1 MVGFDGLRSDAVTR
15 ALMPRLWGFTRDWC
29 LCLGHRAVFPSETYV
44 NHPSIFTGAYPRG
57 HGVIA
62 NLYPTRP
69 GTSGAPFFLGSR
81 AESVRANDRAGGGAG
96 GRATGREGGL
106 INVPTLGQRLARSGR
121 TMRVIGSNSPGSTLL
136 KHHRA
141 ADHPGHLVLPVRD
154 LAHTAPASERE
165 AYARLHGPGIPLA
178 FPDLEGSRAV
188 VDSFFQVEIPRG
200 LADVTVLWIGE
211 PDHSS
216 HVDGPDGEK
225 TRAALA
231 HADSMFGLILDWWR
245 AKPGDVQLA
254 ALSDHGHVVVGRR
267 SDLKRRLRAGG
278 LKVVT
283 PLDGEAGWGGA
294 GLDGEGLDGEGL
306 GGADPGEADLIMAG
320 DYCAGLWAVR
330 PGDFKSLRRAAEIL
344 MDCPDLGTLHSIH
357 PELYGGPDSGILP
370 ESLLL
375 SDHGRSPDLR
385 LMARGD
391 PATGLVAAEGGD
403 IPVGGGVHGGLL
415 PQELG
420 CLCAF
425 GGSLFKRET
434 ANTLPSGP
442 ADVTPTMARALGLD
456 GGPATGFDGRVLE
469 ECFEGGAPD
478 GGSKPRQE
486 AFTRRRGGFRQILRR
501 TVYQDRIYLDHGC
514 RED

>member
-1 MVGFDGLRSDAVTR
+1 MVGFDGLKPDAVTR
-15 ALMPRLWGFTRDWC
+15 ALMPRLWGFVHDWC
-29 LCLGHRAVFPSETYV
+29 LCLGHRAVFPTETYV
-44 NHPSIFTGAYPRG
+44 NHPSIFTGAYPG
-57 HGVIA
+57 SHGVIA
-62 NLYPTRP
+62 NLYPNRP

-81 AESVRANDRAGGGAG
+81 AESVRANDRGGGRAG
-96 GRATGREGGL
+96 GRAGGREDGL
-106 INVPTLGQRLARSGR
+106 MNVPTLGQRLARSGR
-121 TMRVIGSNSPGSTLL
+121 SMRVIGSNSPGSTLL

-141 ADHPGHLVLPVRD
+141 ADHPGHLALPVRD

-165 AYARLHGPGIPLA
+165 AYARLHGDGRPLA

-216 HVDGPDGEK
+216 HVDGPDGDK

-231 HADSMFGLILDWWR
+231 HADNLFGQILDWWQ

-267 SDLKRRLRAGG
+267 SGLKGRLRAEG

-283 PLDGEAGWGGA
+283 PLDGEAGFGDA
-294 GLDGEGLDGEGL
+294 GL

-320 DYCAGLWAVR
+320 DYCAGLWTVR
-330 PGDFKSLRRAAEIL
+330 PGDFKSLRRAADIL
-344 MDCPDLGTLHSIH
+344 MDSPDLGTLHSIH
-357 PELYGGPDSGILP
+357 PELYGGPESGILP

-385 LMARGD
+385 LVARGD
-391 PATGLVAAEGGD
+391 PATGLVAAEGGGV
-403 IPVGGGVHGGLL
+403 PVGGGVHGGLL

-434 ANTLPSGP
+434 GSTLPSGA
-442 ADVTPTMARALGLD
+442 ADVTPTIVRALGLD
-456 GGPATGFDGRVLE
+456 RGPAAGFDGRALE
-469 ECFEGGAPD
+469 ECFEGAGPD
-478 GGSKPRQE
+478 GGPKPRQE
-486 AFTRRRGGFRQILRR
+486 VFTSRRGGFRQILRR
-501 TVYQDRIYLDHGC
+501 TVYQDRIYLDHGY
-514 RED
+514 REP